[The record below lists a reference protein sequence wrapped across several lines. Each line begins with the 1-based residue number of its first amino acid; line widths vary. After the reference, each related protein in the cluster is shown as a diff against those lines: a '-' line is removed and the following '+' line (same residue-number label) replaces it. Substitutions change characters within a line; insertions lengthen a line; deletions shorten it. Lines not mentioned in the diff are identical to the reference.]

1 MQFNFTTNT
10 GQPAKNF
17 GVLRQVLQQDNQ
29 ECNQASQDSEQLI
42 QDEIMYETQMNTL
55 YQDGA
60 LYQEDGI
67 KSFGADND
75 NRIKTLG
82 FLQKYNVTQISLTD
96 CYNVILTNPPTQVT
110 KLILNFCNIN
120 SLGGLQDMI
129 NLKFLDLS
137 HNDIENISVLGQNLK
152 YLESLYIGH
161 NKIQLNNP
169 DNISALKNLIDLKCL
184 GLNCNNIQ
192 DISSLI
198 FLLNLEKIVLS
209 NNQISD
215 ISVLKT
221 LTSLKEVDLS
231 YNSINNFY
239 YIKYLINLKKLSLGF
254 CNLIDISFLKTLT
267 NLQDIYMEE
276 NMIVNISALK
286 GMNLNSLNLMENRI
300 RLFTEIE
307 NHDNFELYQIEGQQE
322 ATPELLIQSQNLAA
336 IFNMTEKLEAL
347 HLKYHIIHHH
357 FVQILD
363 NIQNLLS
370 NTTNKQIQLT
380 NNIVNFANYTKILN
394 Q

>member
-10 GQPAKNF
+10 GQSAKKF
-17 GVLRQVLQQDNQ
+17 GILKLVLQQDNQ
-29 ECNQASQDSEQLI
+29 ECNQASQDSEKLI
-42 QDEIMYETQMNTL
+42 QDEITYETQMNAL

-60 LYQEDGI
+60 QYQEDGI
-67 KSFGADND
+67 KSFGADNN

-96 CYNVILTNPPTQVT
+96 CYNVTLTNPPTQVT
-110 KLILNFCNIN
+110 KLIVNFCNIN
-120 SLGGLQDMI
+120 SLEGLQDMI
-129 NLKFLDLS
+129 NLKFVDLS
-137 HNDIENISVLGQNLK
+137 HNDIENLSVLGTLK

-161 NKIQLNNP
+161 NKIKLYNP
-169 DNISALKNLIDLKCL
+169 DNISSLKNLTDLKCL

-221 LTSLKEVDLS
+221 LISLKEVDLS

-239 YIKYLINLKKLSLGF
+239 YIKYLINLKKLSLGS

-286 GMNLNSLNLMENRI
+286 GMNLNYLNLMENRI
-300 RLFTEIE
+300 RQFTEIE
-307 NHDNFELYQIEGQQE
+307 NHNNFELYQLEGQQE
-322 ATPELLIQSQNLAA
+322 ATPELLIQSQNLSA
-336 IFNMTEKLEAL
+336 IFNMTVKLEAL
-347 HLKYHIIHHH
+347 QLKYHMIHHN

-370 NTTNKQIQLT
+370 YATNKQIQLT
-380 NNIVNFANYTKILN
+380 NNIVNFVNYTKIPD